1 MTSPVV
7 RTDPID
13 EATRLAVLQSTNL
26 LDSDSETVFDTIVE
40 TARRAVGSD
49 SAIISLVDAKRQWFK
64 AKCGLDVDETPREYA
79 FCSHTIASPDG
90 MVVTDATRD
99 PRFRDNPLVTGE
111 PHIRMYAGFPL
122 RIQSQVDG
130 RPVSAAIGALCVID
144 STPRDISAAER
155 DQLRALA
162 DIVQALFEARSS
174 AALAVDFAAELSES
188 RQRSERANRQF
199 RQAERMANFGSW
211 RLSLTDNKVDWSDQ
225 VYAIHDVP
233 LGTDPSLVDALKFY
247 PPSERMIVTRA
258 MTHTIETGTPFDFET
273 DFITAKGER
282 RRVRSLGELELVGG
296 KPSALVGVFQDVTA
310 QYDLQ
315 QKLRQL
321 AHHDTLTGLPN
332 RTRLDEYL
340 DARLAKFSAHPE
352 PMHLLLIDLDNFK
365 RVNDECGH
373 HTGDELLQWVAKQLR
388 GPGLDTCFAARL
400 GGDEFV
406 MIVEGEADCERI
418 DVIVEHALGALR
430 RTVEAPGS
438 DIDVSASIGIT
449 RWLGAMQDRR
459 ALLKAAD
466 NALYDAK
473 RAGRNRARMS
483 NVTAI
488 DQPFTRADR
497 RAA

>member
-1 MTSPVV
+1 MTSPGVS
-7 RTDPID
+7 DALID
-13 EATRLAVLQSTNL
+13 EVTRLAVLQSTNL

-49 SAIISLVDAKRQWFK
+49 SALISLVDAKRQWFK

-90 MVVTDATRD
+90 MIVTDATRD

-130 RPVSAAIGALCVID
+130 HPVSAAIGALCVID
-144 STPRDISAAER
+144 STPREISAAER

-174 AALAVDFAAELSES
+174 AALAVEIATELSES
-188 RQRSERANRQF
+188 RQHSERANRQF

-211 RLSLTDNKVDWSDQ
+211 RVTLADNKVDWSDQ

-233 LGTDPSLVDALKFY
+233 LGSDPSLVDALKFY

-258 MTHTIETGTPFDFET
+258 MTHTIETGAPFDFET
-273 DFITAKGER
+273 DFVTAIGEQ
-282 RRVRSLGELELVGG
+282 RRVRSLGELETVDG
-296 KPSALVGVFQDVTA
+296 KPFALVGVFQDVTKRYA
-310 QYDLQ
+310 LE
-315 QKLRQL
+315 QKLRRL

-332 RTRLDEYL
+332 RARFDEYL
-340 DARLAKFSAHPE
+340 DQRLGVLAESGE
-352 PMHLLLIDLDNFK
+352 PLKLLLIDLDNFK

-373 HTGDELLQWVAKQLR
+373 HQGDEVLQRVAAELQSL
-388 GPGLDTCFAARL
+388 GLADCFSARL

-406 MIVEGEADCERI
+406 MVVEGKAQCDRL
-418 DVIVEHALGALR
+418 DTIVEHVLR
-430 RTVEAPGS
+430 SLRHTVEGPQS
-438 DIDVSASIGIT
+438 DIEVSASIGISG
-449 RWLGAMQDRR
+449 WMGPMHDRR

-473 RAGRNRARMS
+473 RAGRNRARVS
-483 NVTAI
+483 NLMAI
-488 DQPFTRADR
+488 EQPFGSTDR

>member
-7 RTDPID
+7 PTDLID
-13 EATRLAVLQSTNL
+13 EAKRLAVLQSTNL
-26 LDSDSETVFDTIVE
+26 LDSDAETVFDTIVE

-49 SAIISLVDAKRQWFK
+49 SALISLVDAKRQWFK

-130 RPVSAAIGALCVID
+130 QPVSAAIGALCVID

-174 AALAVDFAAELSES
+174 AALAVEFAAELSES
-188 RQRSERANRQF
+188 RQRTERANRQF
-199 RQAERMANFGSW
+199 LQAERMANFGSW
-211 RLSLTDNKVDWSDQ
+211 RVTLADNKVDWSDQ
-225 VYAIHDVP
+225 VYVIHDVP
-233 LGTDPSLVDALKFY
+233 LGTDPSLVDALKYY
-247 PPSERMIVTRA
+247 PPSERMIVTQA
-258 MTHTIETGTPFDFET
+258 MTHTIETGVPFDFET
-273 DFITAKGER
+273 DFVTAKGER
-282 RRVRSLGELELVGG
+282 RRVRSLGELETMDG
-296 KPSALVGVFQDVTA
+296 KPAALVGVFQDVTK
-310 QYDLQ
+310 QYQLE

-332 RTRLDEYL
+332 RAHLDDHL
-340 DARLAKFSAHPE
+340 DTRLAKLAESGE
-352 PMHLLLIDLDNFK
+352 PLQLMLIDLDNFK

-373 HTGDELLQWVAKQLR
+373 HAGDEVLQWVASQLR
-388 GPGLDTCFAARL
+388 GPGLDDCFAARL

-406 MIVEGEADCERI
+406 VIVEGTAQCERI

-430 RTVEAPGS
+430 RTIDAPGS
-438 DIDVSASIGIT
+438 DIEVSASIGVS
-449 RWLGAMQDRR
+449 RWLGPVQDRR
-459 ALLKAAD
+459 ALLKSAD

-473 RAGRNRARMS
+473 RAGRNRARVS
-483 NVTAI
+483 NLSAI
-488 DQPFTRADR
+488 DQPFTTER

>member
-1 MTSPVV
+1 MTSPAAPS
-7 RTDPID
+7 DMIN
-13 EATRLAVLQSTNL
+13 EATRLAVLRSTNL
-26 LDSDSETVFDTIVE
+26 LDSENESVFDTIVE
-40 TARRAVGSD
+40 TARRAIGSD
-49 SAIISLVDAKRQWFK
+49 SALISLVDAKRQWFK

-122 RIQSQVDG
+122 RIQSQIDG
-130 RPVSAAIGALCVID
+130 QPVSAAIGALCVID
-144 STPRDISAAER
+144 STPRDITASER

-174 AALAVDFAAELSES
+174 AAIAVDFADELSKS
-188 RQRSERANRQF
+188 RQRTERANRLF

-211 RLSLTDNKVDWSDQ
+211 RLSLADNHIEWSDQ
-225 VYAIHDVP
+225 VYTIHDVP
-233 LGTDPSLVDALKFY
+233 LGTDPSLIDALKFY

-273 DFITAKGER
+273 DFVTAKGKR
-282 RRVRSLGELELVGG
+282 RRVRSMGELETVDG

-310 QYDLQ
+310 QYELE

-332 RTRLDEYL
+332 RARLDDYLDSRLTRL
-340 DARLAKFSAHPE
+340 SVQPE

-373 HTGDELLQWVAKQLR
+373 HAGDELLQWVAEQLR

-406 MIVEGEADCERI
+406 LLVEGAADCDRI
-418 DVIVEHALGALR
+418 EVIVEHALGALR

-438 DIDVSASIGIT
+438 DIDVSASIGVT

-473 RAGRNRARMS
+473 RSGRNRARVS
-483 NVTAI
+483 NLTAI
-488 DQPFTRADR
+488 DQPFARTDR

>member
-1 MTSPVV
+1 MTSPTVP
-7 RTDPID
+7 TDLID

-26 LDSDSETVFDTIVE
+26 LDSDSETVFNTIVE

-49 SAIISLVDAKRQWFK
+49 SALISLVDAKRQWFK

-79 FCSHTIASPDG
+79 FCSHTIQSPDG
-90 MVVTDATRD
+90 MIVTDATRD

-122 RIQSQVDG
+122 RINSQVDG
-130 RPVSAAIGALCVID
+130 QPVSAAIGALCVID
-144 STPRDISAAER
+144 SAPRDISAAER

-188 RQRSERANRQF
+188 RQRSERSNRQF

-211 RLSLTDNKVDWSDQ
+211 RMTLADHKIDWSDQ

-233 LGTDPSLVDALKFY
+233 LGTDPSLVDALKFF
-247 PPSERMIVTRA
+247 PPSERMIVTQA

-273 DFITAKGER
+273 DFVTPKGER
-282 RRVRSLGELELVGG
+282 KRVRSLGELETVDG
-296 KPSALVGVFQDVTA
+296 KAVALVGVFQDVTR
-310 QYDLQ
+310 QYNLE

-332 RTRLDEYL
+332 RAHLDDHLDTRLAAL
-340 DARLAKFSAHPE
+340 GTSGGPL
-352 PMHLLLIDLDNFK
+352 HLLLIDLDNFK

-373 HTGDELLQWVAKQLR
+373 HSGDELLQWVATQLR
-388 GPGLDTCFAARL
+388 GRGLETCFAARL

-406 MIVEGEADCERI
+406 VIVEGANDCARI
-418 DVIVEHALGALR
+418 DVIVEHVLAALR

-438 DIDVSASIGIT
+438 DIDVSASIGVT
-449 RWLGAMQDRR
+449 RWLGPVQDRR
-459 ALLKAAD
+459 ALLKSAD
-466 NALYDAK
+466 NALYEAK
-473 RAGRNRARMS
+473 RAGRNRARVS
-483 NVTAI
+483 NLSAVEP
-488 DQPFTRADR
+488 PFKSVR
-497 RAA
+497 RVA